1 MVKKMEMLFI
11 VLHVLFGLGAFA
23 GSLLLAISFKDKF
36 HELSKLQ
43 RTALLVTIGSLF
55 ATLVVTMAARGNVIF
70 ALFFSFLAVGA
81 CGYLAFT
88 KPKKA

>member
-1 MVKKMEMLFI
+1 MEMLFV
-11 VLHVLFGLGAFA
+11 VLHVFFGLGAFA